1 MITIRPIETHAE
13 LAQVEDIQRQVWPGT
28 DLEIV
33 PRHVLTTAAHNGGL
47 LIGAFDDDRLIGFVF
62 GFLGT
67 DDGDTRRPA
76 LTRLKHCSHMLGV
89 LPEYRD
95 QHIGYRLKL
104 AQCDFV
110 VQQGVRLITW
120 TYDPLESRNAHLNI
134 ARLGAVCRTY
144 LRDVYGS
151 MGDSLN
157 AGLPSDRFQ
166 VDWWVTSNRVK
177 ERLGGTRAALT
188 LESFTSAGAEILNP
202 AEARDNLL
210 HPPARF
216 SEPGGIF
223 ALVEFPYNFQA
234 IKVYDLSLAQAWR
247 FHIREVFERLFA
259 AHYIITDF
267 FTESRAGRLRSFYA
281 LTYSEGPVEL

>member
-1 MITIRPIETHAE
+1 MITLRPIETHAE
-13 LAQVEDIQRQVWPGT
+13 YVMVEDVQRQVWPGT
-28 DLEIV
+28 DLEVV
-33 PRHVLTTAAHNGGL
+33 PLHVLSTAAHNGGL

-67 DDGDTRRPA
+67 DEAESERPA

-95 QHIGYRLKL
+95 QHIGYLLKL
-104 AQCDFV
+104 AQREFV
-110 VQQGVRLITW
+110 VRQGVRLITW

-151 MGDSLN
+151 MSDGLN

-177 ERLGGTRAALT
+177 ERLSGGRAPLT
-188 LESFTSAGAEILNP
+188 LESFTSAGAEIINP
-202 AEARDNLL
+202 AESKDNLL
-210 HPPARF
+210 HPPPHF
-216 SEPGGIF
+216 TEPGGTF
-223 ALVEFPYNFQA
+223 ALVEIPYNFQA
-234 IKVYDLSLAQAWR
+234 IKVYDLTLAQAWR
-247 FHIREVFERLFA
+247 FHVREVFETLFA
-259 AHYIITDF
+259 NHYLITDV
-267 FTESRAGRLRSFYA
+267 FTESREGRLRSFYA